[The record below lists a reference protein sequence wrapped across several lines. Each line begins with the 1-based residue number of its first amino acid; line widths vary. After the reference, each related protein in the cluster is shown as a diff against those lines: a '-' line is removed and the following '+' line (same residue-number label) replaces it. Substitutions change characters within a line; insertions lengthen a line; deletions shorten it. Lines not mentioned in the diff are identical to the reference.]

1 MKDILNCK
9 YQVKISSD
17 VTQCMT
23 LQEYRVYETTDKP
36 INFDWISVVGAGL
49 INVVLFIIVLK
60 AIKHSYV

>member
-23 LQEYRVYETTDKP
+23 LQEYRVYEKTDKP